1 MPARTAARWPRLVWT
16 ADHPRAVVSRAA
28 AAGHLRPLTRGLY
41 TPESDTT
48 AVVYAEWIT
57 ILAREFP
64 GAVIVDASARALR
77 PTDGRLL
84 IDHPRRNPL
93 KLPGLAIDPR
103 EGPGPVPGDGSG
115 PGGIFMSSVERG
127 LLDNLAVANDRLM
140 AQADVQRWVEDLLT
154 TRGVAY
160 VNAIRDRARVLAPT
174 IRRQSAFRRLEA
186 IVRAALATGPASSG
200 TGSLSA
206 RPPGTAVDPRRLE
219 RFGELIAFLAD
230 QAPEIAPVSAQFAAR
245 RTLLP
250 FYESYFSNYIEGTE
264 FTLDEAA
271 DIVFEGRIPAQ
282 RPEDAH
288 DILGTYRLATDTAFA
303 AATASDAQAFLALL
317 TARHGALM
325 TARPEVGPGRWREV
339 NVRAGATLFPRWE
352 LVEGT
357 LMEGFEMG
365 APLTDPF
372 ARGVYLH
379 FLVSE
384 VHPFADGNGR
394 ISRLTM
400 NADLESAGM
409 TRIIVPTGYREDY
422 LGTLRAASSEGRFA
436 GMVSAFRHLSRWT
449 ARMDFSSRATAEPL
463 LEATNALVD
472 PVAAVREGIKLL
484 LP

>member
-1 MPARTAARWPRLVWT
+1 MSARTARWPRVVWT

-28 AAGHLRPLTRGLY
+28 AAGDLRPLARGLY
-41 TPESDTT
+41 TPDADTT
-48 AVVYAEWIT
+48 AVVNAEWTT

-77 PTDGRLL
+77 PMGGRLR
-84 IDHPRRNPL
+84 IDHPRRNAL
-93 KLPGLAIDPR
+93 QLPGLVIDPR
-103 EGPGPVPGDGSG
+103 EGPGPVDGDGTG

-127 LLDNLAVANDRLM
+127 LLDNLAVANERLM
-140 AQADVQRWVEDLLT
+140 TQEAVQRWVEDLLT
-154 TRGVAY
+154 TRGVGH
-160 VNAIRDRARVLAPT
+160 VNGIRDRARVLAPT
-174 IRRQSAFRRLEA
+174 IRRQGAFRRLDA
-186 IVRAALATGPASSG
+186 IVRAALATGPAHSG
-200 TGSLSA
+200 NGSMPA
-206 RPPGTAVDPRRLE
+206 RRPGSAVDPRRLE
-219 RFGELIAFLAD
+219 RFAALVAFLTD
-230 QAPEIAPVSAQFAAR
+230 QAPEIAPVSAQFAGR

-271 DIVFEGRIPAQ
+271 DIVFEGHIPTQ

-288 DILGTYRLATDTAFA
+288 DILSTYRLATDPEYA
-303 AATASDAQAFLALL
+303 AATRPDAPAFLALL
-317 TARHGALM
+317 EARHAVLM
-325 TARPEVGPGRWREV
+325 AARPDIGPGRLREV
-339 NVRAGATLFPRWE
+339 NVRAGAAVFPRWE

-357 LMEGFEMG
+357 LLEGFAMG
-365 APLTDPF
+365 ASLTDPF
-372 ARGVYLH
+372 GRGVYLH

-422 LGTLRAASSEGRFA
+422 LGTLRAASSDGHFA
-436 GMVSAFRHLSRWT
+436 GMVSAFRHVSRWT
-449 ARMDFSSRATAEPL
+449 ARMDFSSRETAEPL